1 MGWIAFSWAG
11 EPLHLLGWIA
21 FFWAGQP
28 LEAMDWIACEW
39 MPCCPGSRTSPPEW
53 DCTRLLSEPWR
64 KVARAM
70 WVTGMARASQSTA
83 SNMVVA
89 VLCGDKTYGLC
100 MRCTTLTW
108 PCPSSWSTS
117 RTMPRSCVGCRRAT
131 WKATGSTWAECT
143 RLRWLL
149 RKSARS
155 ASSKRCSNGT
165 CPQVPPT
172 ISTNRLMAFSS
183 LRMTSLRTN
192 CNFWNAVPLHPNT
205 SLVASSSSL
214 FLGQA
219 SISISTF
226 CVHVSTESEAG
237 SKVGTSIANCVV
249 TGVDASPVE
258 EVPAEGSIPDGN
270 CSH

>member
-143 RLRWLL
+143 SKCDQDWGFKCFKTIHVKEEVQFL
-149 RKSARS
+149 
-155 ASSKRCSNGT
+155 SSKNKCKI
-165 CPQVPPT
+165 Q
-172 ISTNRLMAFSS
+172 
-183 LRMTSLRTN
+183 
-192 CNFWNAVPLHPNT
+192 
-205 SLVASSSSL
+205 
-214 FLGQA
+214 GQQ
-219 SISISTF
+219 
-226 CVHVSTESEAG
+226 
-237 SKVGTSIANCVV
+237 NL
-249 TGVDASPVE
+249 
-258 EVPAEGSIPDGN
+258 
-270 CSH
+270 